1 MNITMKKELKEREL
15 LSAAYK
21 LFISRG
27 IEKTSIDDIVK
38 MANVGKGTFYLYFK
52 DKYEILNKIILKKS
66 NEVIKDCLEKTD
78 KLGIIDFK
86 ERTLI
91 FIDLIIKLFESNQSL
106 LKLINKNISW
116 GLYRTAMMDQKEY
129 DEVKHVLD
137 VFINNLM
144 NEGMDK
150 KEAELTLFMVIE
162 LVGSICYTTIIFKE
176 PTDINTIKPI
186 LFKKVRA
193 MIESELL
200 FMPWSF

>member
-1 MNITMKKELKEREL
+1 MKKELKEREL

-91 FIDLIIKLFESNQSL
+91 FIDLIIKLFRPEERRV
-106 LKLINKNISW
+106 
-116 GLYRTAMMDQKEY
+116 GKE
-129 DEVKHVLD
+129 
-137 VFINNLM
+137 
-144 NEGMDK
+144 
-150 KEAELTLFMVIE
+150 
-162 LVGSICYTTIIFKE
+162 C
-176 PTDINTIKPI
+176 
-186 LFKKVRA
+186 
-193 MIESELL
+193 
-200 FMPWSF
+200 

>member
-162 LVGSICYTTIIFKE
+162 LVGSICYTTNIFKE

-193 MIESELL
+193 MIES
-200 FMPWSF
+200 

>member
-106 LKLINKNISW
+106 LKLINKNISG

-193 MIESELL
+193 MIES
-200 FMPWSF
+200 

>member
-116 GLYRTAMMDQKEY
+116 GLYRSKG
-129 DEVKHVLD
+129 V
-137 VFINNLM
+137 
-144 NEGMDK
+144 
-150 KEAELTLFMVIE
+150 
-162 LVGSICYTTIIFKE
+162 
-176 PTDINTIKPI
+176 
-186 LFKKVRA
+186 
-193 MIESELL
+193 
-200 FMPWSF
+200 

>member
-38 MANVGKGTFYLYFK
+38 MANVGKGTFYVYFK

-193 MIESELL
+193 MIES
-200 FMPWSF
+200 

>member
-78 KLGIIDFK
+78 NLEIIDFK

-193 MIESELL
+193 MIES
-200 FMPWSF
+200 

>member
-78 KLGIIDFK
+78 KLEIIDFK

-106 LKLINKNISW
+106 LKNKNISW

-193 MIESELL
+193 MIES
-200 FMPWSF
+200 